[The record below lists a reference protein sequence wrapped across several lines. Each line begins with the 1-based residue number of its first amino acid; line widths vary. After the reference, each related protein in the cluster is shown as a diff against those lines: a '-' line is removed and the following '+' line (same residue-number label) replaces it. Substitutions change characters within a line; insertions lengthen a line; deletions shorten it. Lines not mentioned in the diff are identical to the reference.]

1 MNLCRISV
9 ETPVGLCVAVA
20 GYAVVESARTLD
32 DDTRDGSLEE
42 TCRVSTTSTQKVRR
56 MGAQCSLEDVQLSTH
71 SHSVT
76 IVKDVN

>member
-20 GYAVVESARTLD
+20 GYAVVKSARTLD

-42 TCRVSTTSTQKVRR
+42 TCRTSTTSTQKIRIMERNVLSKTFSS
-56 MGAQCSLEDVQLSTH
+56 ANTITVSQLSGT
-71 SHSVT
+71 
-76 IVKDVN
+76 